1 MFTKMGLLKRRS
13 AICWL
18 NMTICGL
25 LIFATACTSTPAG
38 VSHTDTPNILPPTVT
53 SSVLPPTVTLTA
65 TQELTS
71 TLRPTFTATPAPEWV
86 TNFATPILADIAN
99 RPADIED
106 TFDHF
111 SGAWI
116 RPEQCGSYRVK
127 YENGEIVITECR
139 LYHSG
144 MHFNDFVVEV
154 DGHFVSG
161 TNTAT
166 STWGFDFR
174 DRVCKYE
181 VRFNG
186 NVFVNCQKYQAGQ
199 SVITHFDFG
208 EIGLRSYATNRL
220 LLIVKDTRFA
230 FYLNGQPIGYFEDES
245 ISFGGFRMGLGSGD
259 YPDIMAAFDNFKA
272 WDITDLEVP

>member
-1 MFTKMGLLKRRS
+1 MFTRMGLLERRS
-13 AICWL
+13 TICWL
-18 NMTICGL
+18 NATICGL
-25 LIFATACTSTPAG
+25 LMFATACTGTKAG
-38 VSHTDTPNILPPTVT
+38 VFYTNTPSIPPATVT
-53 SSVLPPTVTLTA
+53 SSVLPLTETFAA
-65 TQELTS
+65 TQEFTS
-71 TLRPTFTATPAPEWV
+71 TPRPTFTPTLAPEWV
-86 TNFATPILADIAN
+86 TNFAAPILAYIAN

-127 YENGEIVITECR
+127 YENGEIVITECS

-144 MHFNDFVVEV
+144 MHFNDYVVEV
-154 DGHFVSG
+154 DGHFVPG

-174 DRVCKYE
+174 DRVCEYE

-220 LLIVKDTRFA
+220 LLIVKDMRFA
-230 FYLNGQPIGYFEDES
+230 FYLNGQTISYFEDES
-245 ISFGGFRMGLGSGD
+245 ISFGGFHVGIGGEAGIR
-259 YPDIMAAFDNFKA
+259 
-272 WDITDLEVP
+272 